1 MVNLINKVIE
11 NVENDKEKKIEFKLK
26 ELLFLCVN
34 LNILF

>member
-11 NVENDKEKKIEFKLK
+11 NVENDKEKKFEFKLK

-34 LNILF
+34 LNIFF